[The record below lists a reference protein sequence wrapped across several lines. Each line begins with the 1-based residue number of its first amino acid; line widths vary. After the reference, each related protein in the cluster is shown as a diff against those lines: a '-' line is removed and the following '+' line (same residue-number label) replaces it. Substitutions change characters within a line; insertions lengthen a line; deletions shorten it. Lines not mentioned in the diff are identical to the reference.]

1 MRLTLG
7 KETMTTSQEVE
18 DVKARLAQEQGTLRQ
33 RIAEQTERLH
43 RIAFAAE
50 NGDGDA
56 IRERSAILAERL
68 SARQRL
74 EEVATALASADML
87 GREAELAATRADREA
102 AMREAQSVHE
112 QRLRIAVR
120 LDEALRHLNE
130 AWCEFVSTN
139 GQLSP
144 LVARAGLQ
152 PFVGRHDA
160 GWLMRAFWHLAPDVA
175 RLVRLAPQ
183 LRTFGQ
189 PLAVSLAQRAP
200 SQPQEQPTEQETAQ

>member
-1 MRLTLG
+1 
-7 KETMTTSQEVE
+7 MTTTQEVE
-18 DVKARLAQEQGTLRQ
+18 DVKARLVQEQGKVRQ
-33 RIAEQTERLH
+33 RIAELTERLH

-56 IRERSAILAERL
+56 IRERSAILGERL
-68 SARQRL
+68 LARQRL

-112 QRLRIAVR
+112 HRLRIAAR

-160 GWLMRAFWHLAPDVA
+160 GWLMRAFWHQAPEVA

-183 LRTFGQ
+183 LRPFGQ
-189 PLAVSLAQRAP
+189 TLAVSLAQRAP
-200 SQPQEQPTEQETAQ
+200 SQPQDQPTEQETAQ

>member
-1 MRLTLG
+1 
-7 KETMTTSQEVE
+7 MTTTQEVE
-18 DVKARLAQEQGTLRQ
+18 DVKARLVQEQGTLRQ
-33 RIAEQTERLH
+33 RIAELTERLH

-56 IRERSAILAERL
+56 IRERAAILGERL
-68 SARQRL
+68 LARQRL

-87 GREAELAATRADREA
+87 GREAELAASRADREA

-112 QRLRIAVR
+112 HRLRIAAR
-120 LDEALRHLNE
+120 LDAALRHLNE

-160 GWLMRAFWHLAPDVA
+160 GWLMRAFWHQAPEVA

-183 LRTFGQ
+183 LRPFGQ
-189 PLAVSLAQRAP
+189 TLGASLAQRAP
-200 SQPQEQPTEQETAQ
+200 SLPQEQPTEQETAQ

>member
-1 MRLTLG
+1 MRLTVG
-7 KETMTTSQEVE
+7 KDTMTTTQEVE

-33 RIAEQTERLH
+33 QIAEQTERLH

-50 NGDGDA
+50 NGDCDA
-56 IRERSAILAERL
+56 IRERAAILAARL
-68 SARQRL
+68 AARQRL
-74 EEVATALASADML
+74 EEVATALASADLL
-87 GREAELAATRADREA
+87 GREVEEAATRAEREA

-112 QRLRIAVR
+112 HRLRIAAR
-120 LDEALRHLNE
+120 LDDAMRHLNE

-160 GWLMRAFWHLAPDVA
+160 GWLMRAFWHLAPEVA

-189 PLAVSLAQRAP
+189 PLAASVAQRAP
-200 SQPQEQPTEQETAQ
+200 TPAQEPTEQETTQ